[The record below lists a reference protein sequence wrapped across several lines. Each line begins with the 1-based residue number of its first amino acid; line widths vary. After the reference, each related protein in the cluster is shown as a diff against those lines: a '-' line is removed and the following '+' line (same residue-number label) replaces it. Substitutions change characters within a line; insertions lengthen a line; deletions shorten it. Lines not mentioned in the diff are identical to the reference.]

1 MKLKGR
7 NPMPSYSTY
16 AGEAV
21 YGSRRFKPKGKMI
34 VVEEGAMPNPASRL
48 GGGGFS
54 ARIFVGLN
62 VSTRKGYTVDDV
74 VDLVWKVRKRQK
86 RTADASI
93 LAQKGIYEDFK
104 GRRIVEPSVQIIII
118 DLSGESKRTF
128 IGEMKELAEELC
140 TKLRQETVILEIQKR
155 GVVTDVYSVT
165 Q

>member
-1 MKLKGR
+1 MSAWK
-7 NPMPSYSTY
+7 TY
-16 AGEAV
+16 AGEV
-21 YGSRRFKPKGKMI
+21 VHGDRRFRPKGKLI
-34 VVEEGAMPNPASRL
+34 VVEEGAMPNPAKRL

-62 VSTRKGYTVDDV
+62 VGTRKGYSVDDV

-118 DLSGESKRTF
+118 DLSGEKKRAF
-128 IGEMKELAEELC
+128 VDEMEELAEELC
-140 TKLRQETVILEIQKR
+140 TKLKQETVILEIQKK
-155 GVVTDVYSVT
+155 GIVTDVYSVT